1 MSGHAG
7 TLCACPSQYRW
18 RAMQRVILF
27 LRPVRV
33 AALAA
38 LVVLA
43 GAVAGVFGP
52 PSVVSAH
59 TDIDYTLPADGEQAA
74 APVEEITVAFN
85 DPVTLVGAGFE
96 VLTPA
101 GDVVVPSVF
110 SEDGAVYFLE
120 VVAPLAGGVAAVRYQ
135 VAAADGHVLEGGFSF
150 TVPSAPATTAPA
162 VTVPATA
169 APATAGAAAPA
180 AVPTTAPSVIAP
192 APTTAP
198 TTVPP
203 TATPIATAPT
213 SAVDGGGQGDDDG
226 GGGSGVL
233 IVGVVAV
240 VAIAGVAFLLL
251 RSRTSTQT

>member
-18 RAMQRVILF
+18 RAMQRVIMF
-27 LRPVRV
+27 LRPVHV

-43 GAVAGVFGP
+43 GAVAGVVGT
-52 PSVVSAH
+52 PSIVSAH

-120 VVAPLAGGVAAVRYQ
+120 VVDPLAGGVAAVRYQ

-150 TVPSAPATTAPA
+150 TVPAAPATTAPA

-169 APATAGAAAPA
+169 APATSGGAAATA

-198 TTVPP
+198 P
-203 TATPIATAPT
+203 TATPVATVPT
-213 SAVDGGGQGDDDG
+213 SAVDAVDGGGEGDG
-226 GGGSGVL
+226 GGGSGIL
-233 IVGVVAV
+233 IIGVVAA